1 VRCFETV
8 DSTQAIPITCR
19 RLHNG
24 LSFGTAGRGDAFLA
38 RWRLRVGQQ
47 LVPKALKSCLERLG
61 F

>member
-47 LVPKALKSCLERLG
+47 LVPKGVEEL